1 MSSNENPSPP
11 QVKSFARSTLINVV
25 GQILAQGSFFLAQRE
40 VLGMSLYENGVY
52 YFFLQTVLFVMV
64 LGADFGVSSALQRV
78 MIESKERID
87 EVFRTFFFTRIAL
100 LVLIATGLFSVF
112 YFLYPKTADV
122 AIIVFFACALSAK
135 TPFIRYTLEFKRRV
149 RSDFALINFLQILD
163 GILFFLLLRFVA
175 EEPLN
180 SRSVAWC
187 YLGSS
192 IPSFLVIL
200 FTQGLWKTL
209 WGSISMDVLKNIAKE
224 CRFLFSTQ
232 IFYQI
237 FDKID
242 TFFLQTFATPI
253 DVGVLGAVYRTGS
266 PFTTILFS
274 IGQAVLPQVVHRF
287 GQEDK
292 TSALDFMAKV
302 IRYYLL
308 LSIAIAVFFT
318 SIMTFVVDLFTKGN
332 YNAFTMEFFY
342 FIWTYIPSSLILLM
356 LEINVALDKAK
367 NNMILP
373 IVMAVVT
380 ALCGVILIPSFGVL
394 GAIISKGVAFVVTC
408 FLVISMLR
416 KIDVSLIRFTT
427 LLSLLLVICSMFTV
441 NFFLFS
447 SQVPIFVKPIIA
459 FSCFITLLFLFRLT
473 SIVEIQQLVRT
484 VIHAKKAKSF

>member
-1 MSSNENPSPP
+1 MSSPDSQSQPKI
-11 QVKSFARSTLINVV
+11 KSFARSTIINVV

-100 LVLIATGLFSVF
+100 LVLIAAGLFSVF
-112 YFLYPKTADV
+112 YFLYPSTVDV

-149 RSDFALINFLQILD
+149 HSDFALINLLQVLD

-175 EEPLN
+175 NEPLN

-209 WGSISMDVLKNIAKE
+209 WGSLSIEVIKKIAKE

-292 TSALDFMAKV
+292 SNAIDFMSKV
-302 IRYYLL
+302 VRYYLI
-308 LSIAIAVFFT
+308 LSISIAVFFT

-332 YNAFTMEFFY
+332 YNSYTMEFFY

-356 LEINVALDKAK
+356 LEINVALDRAK
-367 NNMILP
+367 NNLILP
-373 IVMAVVT
+373 IAMAVVT
-380 ALCGVILIPSFGVL
+380 ALCGVILIPMYGVL
-394 GAIISKGVAFVVTC
+394 GAIISKGIAFVVTC

-416 KIDVSLIRFTT
+416 KIDRSIMRMST
-427 LLSLLLVICSMFTV
+427 LLALLLIICSMFTV
-441 NFFLFS
+441 NFFLFT
-447 SQVPIFVKPIIA
+447 SQLPIFVKPIIA
-459 FSCFITLLFLFRLT
+459 FSCFIVLLFIFRLT
-473 SIVEIQQLVRT
+473 SIVEIKQLIQT
-484 VIHAKKAKSF
+484 ILHSKKVNSN

>member
-1 MSSNENPSPP
+1 MSSIDSSHQPK
-11 QVKSFARSTLINVV
+11 VKSFARSTIINVV
-25 GQILAQGSFFLAQRE
+25 GQVLAQGSFFLAQRE

-87 EVFRTFFFTRIAL
+87 EVFRTFFFVRIAL
-100 LVLIATGLFSVF
+100 LVLIAFGLFSVF
-112 YFLYPKTADV
+112 YFLYPTTVDV

-149 RSDFALINFLQILD
+149 HSDFALINLLQVVD
-163 GILFFLLLRFVA
+163 GILFFVLLRFVA
-175 EEPLN
+175 NQPLD
-180 SRSVAWC
+180 SRAVAWC

-200 FTQGLWKTL
+200 FTQGLWKSL
-209 WGSISMDVLKNIAKE
+209 LGSISIDVLKKIAKE

-237 FDKID
+237 YDKID
-242 TFFLQTFATPI
+242 TFFLQTFATPV

-266 PFTTILFS
+266 PFSTILFS

-292 TSALDFMAKV
+292 TNAIDFLSKV
-302 IRYYLL
+302 VRYYLI
-308 LSIAIAVFFT
+308 LSISIAVFFT

-332 YNAFTMEFFY
+332 YNAYTMEFFY

-356 LEINVALDKAK
+356 LEVNVALDKAK
-367 NNMILP
+367 NNLILP
-373 IVMAVVT
+373 ITMAIVT
-380 ALCGVILIPSFGVL
+380 ALCGVILIPMYGVL
-394 GAIISKGVAFVVTC
+394 GAIISKGLAFVVTC
-408 FLVISMLR
+408 FLVVSMLW
-416 KIDVSLIRFTT
+416 KIDSSILRISTIVTF
-427 LLSLLLVICSMFTV
+427 LLVICSMFTV
-441 NFFLFS
+441 NFFLFN
-447 SQVPIFVKPIIA
+447 SQLPIFVKPIIA
-459 FSCFITLLFLFRLT
+459 FSCFISLLFIFRLT
-473 SIVEIQQLVRT
+473 SIGELQQLIQT
-484 VIHAKKAKSF
+484 ILQSKKVHPK